1 MSTQKLRT
9 PIAAILLLLHTIL
22 NIVSSIAMLAM
33 GQIIHPITMLS
44 IPLDIFLCIV
54 LFKKNKG
61 NVLMFSIAAYALISL
76 VQFVMY
82 ITNLNFNVLFNAVAY
97 CLVLLL
103 AIAFSDQSLIK
114 VDLSK
119 VKEHY
124 KTLNKTALIL
134 FLLAPFMSTI
144 YWSDMIL
151 LFSTA
156 IGELIFSL
164 LHIFTFISL
173 VNWLINPYKD
183 VDYGD
188 AYCSMAKHILLC
200 LFTCGIWPLI
210 WIYRIT
216 TYLNKAPNSEYY
228 NPTSKLLLCMFIPFY
243 QIFWFYKHGQRIDSI
258 SQSKN
263 INSNMATLC
272 LILAIFI
279 PFVAIIIMQD
289 KVNQFSIM
297 ESQERNSYEAG
308 QDIGSPS

>member
-44 IPLDIFLCIV
+44 IPLDIFLCII

-61 NVLMFSIAAYALISL
+61 NVLMFSIAAYALKSL

-103 AIAFSDQSLIK
+103 AIAFSNQSLIK

-144 YWSDMIL
+144 YWS
-151 LFSTA
+151 
-156 IGELIFSL
+156 
-164 LHIFTFISL
+164 
-173 VNWLINPYKD
+173 
-183 VDYGD
+183 
-188 AYCSMAKHILLC
+188 
-200 LFTCGIWPLI
+200 
-210 WIYRIT
+210 
-216 TYLNKAPNSEYY
+216 
-228 NPTSKLLLCMFIPFY
+228 
-243 QIFWFYKHGQRIDSI
+243 
-258 SQSKN
+258 
-263 INSNMATLC
+263 
-272 LILAIFI
+272 
-279 PFVAIIIMQD
+279 
-289 KVNQFSIM
+289 
-297 ESQERNSYEAG
+297 
-308 QDIGSPS
+308 